1 MRCFLAILLLAGGP
15 LADGYARE
23 SAASIAETGRA
34 EARAAMADLRSFRDE
49 VRDAQLPLEE
59 RILGL
64 RADLERERAELRRLR
79 EARDSGE
86 VGVSDLEREV
96 GRLDAARETAE
107 ALLDEL
113 FREWAGSPLRRL
125 DPESQALLEEW
136 RTAEETGDSFQAA
149 GAMLESLVSDLRRAV
164 GGAIRSVTVYL
175 PDGKRVSGTGLF
187 FGPSVY
193 VSSADGERTGIV
205 DQTDPA
211 FPRLVE
217 SAPREARSIQAT
229 LRDRGGILPLDPT
242 GGASLAL
249 RRTEPGLLGEIRQGG
264 IWIYPI
270 LFAAAVALLVAAA
283 KWAGIERI
291 RSAVRRGKT
300 AFPGA
305 TAGGAGG
312 GESAVR
318 GMLAN
323 QPGLLRPFW
332 ETLWNTRDADPEL
345 REDLLYARL
354 IEIRLRLTRGIAAL
368 SVIAATTPLLG
379 LLGTVTGMIA
389 TFRRITLFG
398 AGDPQSLSG
407 GISEALLTT
416 KFGLIV
422 AIPTFLLYAYLSRRA
437 QGTVADLENFSRRCE
452 RPGP

>member
-1 MRCFLAILLLAGGP
+1 MRWFLAILLLAGGP
-15 LADGYARE
+15 LASASARE

-34 EARAAMADLRSFRDE
+34 EARAAMADLRSFREE
-49 VRDAQLPLEE
+49 VRDTQIPLEE
-59 RILGL
+59 RIRGL
-64 RADLERERAELRRLR
+64 RADLEKERAELRRLR

-86 VGVSDLEREV
+86 VGISDLEREV
-96 GRLDAARETAE
+96 GRLTAARETAE

-113 FREWAGSPLRRL
+113 FREWAGSPLHRL
-125 DPESQALLEEW
+125 DPGSQALLGEW
-136 RTAEETGDSFQAA
+136 RTAEEPGDSFTAA
-149 GAMLESLVSDLRRAV
+149 EAMLESVVSDLRGAV
-164 GGAIRSVTVYL
+164 GGAINPITVYL

-187 FGPSVY
+187 FGPSLY
-193 VSSADGERTGIV
+193 FASENGERTGIV

-217 SAPREARSIQAT
+217 SAPGEARSIRAT

-249 RRTEPGLLGEIRQGG
+249 RRTEPGLLGEIRRGG

-270 LFAAAVALLVAAA
+270 LLAAGVALLVAAG
-283 KWAGIERI
+283 KWIGIARI
-291 RSAVRRGKT
+291 RGAVRRGKA
-300 AFPGA
+300 AFPR
-305 TAGGAGG
+305 TPSTG
-312 GESAVR
+312 GENTVR
-318 GMLAN
+318 EMLGN
-323 QPGLLRPFW
+323 QPRLLRPFW
-332 ETLWNTRDADPEL
+332 ETLWKTRDADPEL

-452 RPGP
+452 RSDP